1 MSSVIETRK
10 DVVDLEKRTSESGLG
25 PIWSTTT
32 PYSVYSEKTDLGRE
46 DNSPKTELMSN
57 YTTHS
62 H

>member
-32 PYSVYSEKTDLGRE
+32 PYSVYSEKTDLGSE
-46 DNSPKTELMSN
+46 DISP
-57 YTTHS
+57 
-62 H
+62 